1 MLARQ
6 AWRLL
11 IFPDTLCARVL
22 RAKYYVGKTI
32 LEASAKAGISYTWR
46 SILKGANLL
55 KEGIV
60 WRIGN
65 GTSVNIWSDPW
76 IPRDIS
82 RWIITP
88 RRGSLLLMVAELINP
103 ITGTWDEQLVKETFW
118 DEDAN
123 IILALPISQ
132 DIDDFPAWHPYPKG
146 VFSVKSAY
154 TLGIRIRDHH
164 NGADASTSNG
174 EASCFDWKRVW
185 RMNVA
190 NKVKVF
196 VWQLAH
202 NSLQVKKNIARR
214 GVKLDTLCPIC
225 QRFDEDMGHLF
236 LKCKTMRL
244 CWLLLNLEEVRV
256 SFLQLRTGR
265 DMLEKIWTLQDE
277 IQQKII
283 LLLWCWWSARNK
295 ANAGERMKSAQEVVS
310 DVFYHMNAWN
320 SANHQKNHSSKLSG
334 SQTWKAPPDDFYKI
348 NCDGSFLPG
357 MCRGGWGFVIR
368 NHLGQVAAAGVGPA
382 AYLLNA
388 QHAEA

>member
-1 MLARQ
+1 M
-6 AWRLL
+6 
-11 IFPDTLCARVL
+11 
-22 RAKYYVGKTI
+22 
-32 LEASAKAGISYTWR
+32 
-46 SILKGANLL
+46 L

-82 RWIITP
+82 RRIITP
-88 RRGSLLLMVAELINP
+88 RRGSLLRTVAELINP

-132 DIDDFPAWHPYPKG
+132 DIDDFPAWHPDPKG

-225 QRFDEDMGHLF
+225 QRFD
-236 LKCKTMRL
+236 
-244 CWLLLNLEEVRV
+244 
-256 SFLQLRTGR
+256 
-265 DMLEKIWTLQDE
+265 
-277 IQQKII
+277 
-283 LLLWCWWSARNK
+283 
-295 ANAGERMKSAQEVVS
+295 
-310 DVFYHMNAWN
+310 
-320 SANHQKNHSSKLSG
+320 
-334 SQTWKAPPDDFYKI
+334 
-348 NCDGSFLPG
+348 
-357 MCRGGWGFVIR
+357 
-368 NHLGQVAAAGVGPA
+368 
-382 AYLLNA
+382 
-388 QHAEA
+388 

>member
-1 MLARQ
+1 
-6 AWRLL
+6 L
-11 IFPDTLCARVL
+11 I
-22 RAKYYVGKTI
+22 
-32 LEASAKAGISYTWR
+32 
-46 SILKGANLL
+46 
-55 KEGIV
+55 
-60 WRIGN
+60 
-65 GTSVNIWSDPW
+65 
-76 IPRDIS
+76 
-82 RWIITP
+82 
-88 RRGSLLLMVAELINP
+88 
-103 ITGTWDEQLVKETFW
+103 KETFW
-118 DEDAN
+118 DEDAS

-132 DIDDFPAWHPYPKG
+132 DIDDSPAWHPDPKG

-154 TLGIRIRDHH
+154 ALGIRIRDHH

-265 DMLEKIWTLQDE
+265 DMLEKI
-277 IQQKII
+277 
-283 LLLWCWWSARNK
+283 
-295 ANAGERMKSAQEVVS
+295 
-310 DVFYHMNAWN
+310 
-320 SANHQKNHSSKLSG
+320 
-334 SQTWKAPPDDFYKI
+334 
-348 NCDGSFLPG
+348 
-357 MCRGGWGFVIR
+357 
-368 NHLGQVAAAGVGPA
+368 
-382 AYLLNA
+382 
-388 QHAEA
+388 